1 MYIKEII
8 SRCCRKKPKM
18 ASVFVYLNFIVNNVN
33 LLFLILI
40 FLGSSIM
47 TFFVAKYLLRERA
60 KLRKLRNER
69 RDTINRIAIKN
80 EQISYTRDRIVFAIL
95 ISEVI
100 VRVVAMINIIY
111 LNFRYGHNNNNY
123 TDSVSLSDNCTLVP
137 GTSLYRLYARDY
149 GYSILISLFLALG
162 VFTLSLLCYLNLFLI
177 KIYRNDHKRRD
188 IYGYLISCVI
198 KVLLIILLQQFPATF
213 LIAEIVYIGS
223 FTLDYLLLILLTRK
237 LYKLIQGRYLEL
249 LYHGS
254 EEDLKYK
261 DRAKRN
267 IAIYKLFSTMLLTS
281 YGLQVLGQNLQTIIQ
296 TLIGSVLENPCW
308 FYQMYGI
315 EYKITFQK
323 QPYEMSAIVS
333 VYLEFTLG
341 SLFNLGLLLSYIGY
355 VWVVL
360 RGRKRRVYRYHLE
373 RVSESE
379 SLLQEH
385 YTTTQ

>member
-1 MYIKEII
+1 
-8 SRCCRKKPKM
+8 M
-18 ASVFVYLNFIVNNVN
+18 ANVFVYLNFIVNNVS
-33 LLFLILI
+33 LIFIILI

-47 TFFVAKYLLRERA
+47 TFFVAKYLLRERT

-69 RDTINRIAIKN
+69 RDTFVRSEIQN
-80 EQISYTRDRIVFAIL
+80 EQMSYTRDRIVFAIL

-100 VRVVAMINIIY
+100 VRVVGMINIIY

-123 TDSVSLSDNCTLVP
+123 TNNIIRLSDDCTLVP
-137 GTSLYRLYARDY
+137 GTSLYRLYARGY
-149 GYSILISLFLALG
+149 GYNILISSFLG
-162 VFTLSLLCYLNLFLI
+162 FTVFTLSLLCYLNLFLI

-213 LIAEIVYIGS
+213 LIAEIIYIGS

-360 RGRKRRVYRYHLE
+360 RGRKRRVYRYHVE
-373 RVSESE
+373 RVSERK
-379 SLLQEH
+379 SLLDER
-385 YTTTQ
+385 YTTR